1 MTRGSPSRLAGCA
14 RACAAAL
21 ALAAAVVPGAG
32 PLGAADLMLDEIQQ
46 TRIDEAVRAFRMGDY
61 APALDRLGVL
71 AEEGVA
77 EAQYYLGF
85 MNAQGLGVPQD
96 FTAAASWYQQ
106 AAGQGH
112 AQAQNHLGL
121 LYFEG
126 TGVPRSFHDAFI
138 YFELAA
144 AAGNEDAANNRLIV
158 ARKMTSAQITE
169 AQKAAGQ
176 IIAAER
182 AKVAEVVRPK
192 RTATGVAVT
201 GDGLVLTLAA
211 AIEGCAEPTLRSE
224 TGAMAAAHVIAADD
238 FNRLVLLAGLDPRR
252 AVRLRDEPLEDGAA
266 VTVVAPGPGGEA
278 AEAAEVIEAAVRRDP
293 ALARDDQRYLQL
305 DRPLGEGRLG
315 APVFDSAG
323 RLAGLA
329 VPGLEAREVAQ
340 VIGEAHAAAFAMRA
354 DLAALLLEVNGYRYD
369 AGIADLLPGAKGL
382 DSRLRAATV
391 AVECWR
397 EDESWPEPTQAA
409 GSSGARRAGGRRRR
423 RTRARA
429 RRSFAICGAAS
440 RSRAAS
446 CRCSTATARRSRRAP
461 SRAASAR
468 AGRSPGSPTRS
479 SPAGWS
485 AG

>member
-77 EAQYYLGF
+77 DAQYYLGF

-96 FTAAASWYQQ
+96 FVAAASWYQE

-126 TGVPRSFHDAFI
+126 SGVPRSFLDAFI

-144 AAGNEDAANNRLIV
+144 AAGNEEAANNRLIV

-182 AKVAEVVRPK
+182 ATEAVVVRPK
-192 RTATGVAVT
+192 RTATGVAIT
-201 GDGLVLTLAA
+201 GDGLVLTLAG
-211 AIEGCAEPTLRSE
+211 AIEGCAEPTLRSDA
-224 TGAMAAAHVIAADD
+224 GVMAAAHLIAADE
-238 FNRLVLLAGLDPRR
+238 FNRLVLLAGLGPLPAASLR
-252 AVRLRDEPLEDGAA
+252 AGPLEAGEA
-266 VTVVAPGPGGEA
+266 VTVVGFGHDQ
-278 AEAAEVIEAAVRRDP
+278 IEAPPAELRAAQVLRDP
-293 ALARDDQRYLQL
+293 ALARVDARFFQL
-305 DRPLGEGRLG
+305 DHMLAPGDLG
-315 APVFDSAG
+315 APVFDAAG
-323 RLAGLA
+323 RLAALA
-329 VPGLEAREVAQ
+329 VPGLDPRQVAD
-340 VIGEAHAAAFAMRA
+340 VVGRATAAGFALRA
-354 DLAALLLEVNGYRYD
+354 DLATLLLDANGYVYD
-369 AGIADLLPGAKGL
+369 VGAAEPPPAAEGL
-382 DSRLRAATV
+382 DSRLRAVTV

-397 EDESWPEPTQAA
+397 EDESWPDSTQAA
-409 GSSGARRAGGRRRR
+409 TSPGGRRAGGRRRAMG
-423 RTRARA
+423 ARP
-429 RRSFAICGAAS
+429 RCSFAISAAAS
-440 RSRAAS
+440 INRAAS
-446 CRCSTATARRSRRAP
+446 CRCSTATARRSRRAR
-461 SRAASAR
+461 SAAASAR
-468 AGRSPGSPTRS
+468 AGRNPGSATRS
-479 SPAGWS
+479 SPTGWS